1 MTYRSMVATGI
12 CSLLLMGVMFAH
24 DIGALNGSSAPNAR
38 VAALP
43 FAPIEGVDVASP
55 ISRVRSLVQLAAQ
68 PVTRRRATLRPAQP
82 IIWAVPDHSQ
92 QRPLVMVVPM
102 REVIILKTPAM
113 S

>member
-12 CSLLLMGVMFAH
+12 ISLLLMGAVFTR

-43 FAPIEGVDVASP
+43 FAPIVGIDAGAP
-55 ISRVRSLVQLAAQ
+55 ISRVRNLVQLAAQ
-68 PVTRRRATLRPAQP
+68 PVTERRAILTPAQP
-82 IIWAVPDHSQ
+82 IIWAVPDLHQ
-92 QRPLVMVVPM
+92 QRPLVVVVPM
-102 REVIILKTPAM
+102 REVIILPTPAM